1 MATPTV
7 AGNAILIKQYFQDGW
22 FPSGSRTP
30 ANSFVPSGA
39 LLKAMLVHSGVQM
52 DLVTYDND
60 NGLYQQSTGGYP
72 SNIQG
77 YGRIRLSN
85 VLNFGASSAN
95 PLTLFVRGAVETSSP
110 FYAALTSPSQVDSY
124 SFQTSSSSETA
135 LLRVTL
141 AYTDEFAVVGS
152 AITLINALSINVTTG
167 SVSDGTFRSYSPY
180 LAEDIGLNNLLMV
193 DIPSPSSN
201 TLYTVQVSSVD
212 LNSVQPYALG
222 EIALVPFSFSL
233 LSLYIYLLTSLSVS
247 LCLSLSL
254 SLLSVVTGQITAA
267 KWNSTSSSDSSSLS
281 NSISPTMRRTIAIL
295 CLVIILFGALLALIT
310 YQLRRALRLS
320 EETYDADEEDDAHSH
335 HTRNTRQSNATRNG
349 NRDIEHRELTEREI
363 QMISRRS

>member
-52 DLVTYDND
+52 DFVTYDND

-222 EIALVPFSFSL
+222 EITLLPFSFSL
-233 LSLYIYLLTSLSVS
+233 LSLSLSLS
-247 LCLSLSL
+247 LDLSLSL
-254 SLLSVVTGQITAA
+254 S
-267 KWNSTSSSDSSSLS
+267 
-281 NSISPTMRRTIAIL
+281 IS
-295 CLVIILFGALLALIT
+295 
-310 YQLRRALRLS
+310 
-320 EETYDADEEDDAHSH
+320 
-335 HTRNTRQSNATRNG
+335 
-349 NRDIEHRELTEREI
+349 
-363 QMISRRS
+363 